1 MALQITTGPGS
12 LISLGVGPSD
22 VYTLITLGQRV
33 GNWWTAVSGDKDFL
47 ALLDQ
52 DELDIMRRKGLIDLP
67 AFNKRW
73 RRQIRLLANG
83 QPLSFEG
90 NDAERVVEDMGRFT
104 AVMVC
109 LVAALDAFATLFVVK
124 RVLRSVLSEL
134 LKTTESGEDL
144 LTSQY
149 TLRLNSWRSS
159 ACLRGLSLEA
169 QTVRQTLIDQELL
182 MSGYMP
188 PEESTHMTH
197 FLVWLL
203 SNQTADFVTASS
215 DVAGVATC
223 LSKLGIDIISVE
235 GEGFYPCEKPCHLV
249 YSKASLFN
257 GQCKP
262 GLTTK
267 GAFLRES
274 STNVSIAHPEESVS
288 IFPID
293 VAVQNRCRSAW
304 KGGQQAARYVSLD
317 IMKPPRDLES
327 KARQGQNPDLPYTFT
342 DQGTE
347 CRRVCSEVND
357 LAVLHAPVINNEL
370 LSGLERCFEREAPEI
385 LAWLCTQTHGG
396 GLEDYEISD
405 MDTADHTKINAFCA
419 FQSFFLGYYYEI
431 FFRMVDTSSLKLQ
444 IVEGAWGFRCP
455 EILFYVRIYLLSSRS
470 LLERGEAANARVLSN
485 PGQPRPAT
493 CIARQTLLS
502 VLSRFFLNYSID
514 IPSIS
519 STSDKTEH
527 WCMGIIAKRTLLTNS
542 LLGKCQSVDEI
553 GRFTLLDVDVGGI
566 PRDSDGLIRPGCPDY
581 PFELDAS
588 DFVERNVVESSPPE
602 DVTLHIEAD
611 WEADPNAALLCVRY
625 KGRRVATISPAR
637 ADPAFWEAH
646 VEPTGRKSSQQR
658 TRLLHAVPVDLSS
671 IMASPPRIVMSRV
684 KTIPALFQAFNKVRL
699 RYSAVALYSGICIV
713 RLASDNIEEA
723 VAQGNKRMDQI
734 GKRGTLVVV
743 AGLDL

>member
-1 MALQITTGPGS
+1 MALQIATGPGS

-52 DELDIMRRKGLIDLP
+52 DKLDIMRRKGLIDLP

-188 PEESTHMTH
+188 PEEFTHMTH

-203 SNQTADFVTASS
+203 SNQTADIVTASS
-215 DVAGVATC
+215 DVAGVAIC

-235 GEGFYPCEKPCHLV
+235 GEGFYPCEKPCRLV

-267 GAFLRES
+267 RAFLRES

-327 KARQGQNPDLPYTFT
+327 KARRGQNPDLPYTFT

-419 FQSFFLGYYYEI
+419 SILFLG
-431 FFRMVDTSSLKLQ
+431 
-444 IVEGAWGFRCP
+444 
-455 EILFYVRIYLLSSRS
+455 LL
-470 LLERGEAANARVLSN
+470 L
-485 PGQPRPAT
+485 
-493 CIARQTLLS
+493 
-502 VLSRFFLNYSID
+502 
-514 IPSIS
+514 
-519 STSDKTEH
+519 
-527 WCMGIIAKRTLLTNS
+527 
-542 LLGKCQSVDEI
+542 
-553 GRFTLLDVDVGGI
+553 
-566 PRDSDGLIRPGCPDY
+566 
-581 PFELDAS
+581 
-588 DFVERNVVESSPPE
+588 
-602 DVTLHIEAD
+602 
-611 WEADPNAALLCVRY
+611 
-625 KGRRVATISPAR
+625 
-637 ADPAFWEAH
+637 
-646 VEPTGRKSSQQR
+646 
-658 TRLLHAVPVDLSS
+658 
-671 IMASPPRIVMSRV
+671 
-684 KTIPALFQAFNKVRL
+684 
-699 RYSAVALYSGICIV
+699 
-713 RLASDNIEEA
+713 
-723 VAQGNKRMDQI
+723 
-734 GKRGTLVVV
+734 
-743 AGLDL
+743 